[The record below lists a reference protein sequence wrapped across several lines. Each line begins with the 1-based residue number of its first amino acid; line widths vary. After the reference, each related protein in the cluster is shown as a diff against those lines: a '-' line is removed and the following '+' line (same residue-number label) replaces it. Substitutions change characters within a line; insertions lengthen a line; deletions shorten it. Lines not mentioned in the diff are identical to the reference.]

1 MRLRELPM
9 KKPVG
14 LCLLLFAGFLPTQPA
29 NAQTDFFNGKQIKIF
44 VGSTDGGIIDRS
56 ARLPTRYI
64 GKYIPG
70 NSESIAQTVAA
81 GGSMLAA
88 NAPEPTACGIITA
101 ADAQK
106 LVGGPLDVKE
116 FAKVPTANGPGTYD
130 SICTYIAKGG
140 NFENA
145 VAASRLLDVTL
156 HFLNSGD
163 EMKTIYEG
171 SIEQYRQMAEAPD
184 APFKNATITP
194 IEGFG
199 DKAFVLEAVTDPKT
213 SYKSALMVFYKGR
226 VGGSIG
232 AWKKPE
238 SSLETT
244 KAVAKHILSKL
255 P

>member
-1 MRLRELPM
+1 M
-9 KKPVG
+9 KKLVG
-14 LCLLLFAGFLPTQPA
+14 LGMLLITGFPPTQSADP
-29 NAQTDFFNGKQIKIF
+29 QTNSFNGKQINVVAGF
-44 VGSTDGGIIDRS
+44 AAAGIIDPS
-56 ARLPTRYI
+56 ARLDTQYT
-64 GKYIPG
+64 GEYIPG
-70 NSESIAQTVAA
+70 NPNLVVQNAA
-81 GGSMLAA
+81 GGGLVIATNAA
-88 NAPEPTACGIITA
+88 EPTACGIVTA

-116 FAKVPTANGPGTYD
+116 FAKIPTANGPGTYD

-156 HFLNSGD
+156 HFLNSAD
-163 EMKTIYEG
+163 EMKSIYEG
-171 SIEQYRQMAEAPD
+171 SIDQYRQMAQAPD

-194 IEGFG
+194 IDGFG

-213 SYKSALMVFYKGR
+213 GYKSALIVFYKGK
-226 VGGSIG
+226 VGGSVG
-232 AWKKPE
+232 AWKKPD

-244 KAVAKHILSKL
+244 KAVLRHILSKL

>member
-1 MRLRELPM
+1 M

-14 LCLLLFAGFLPTQPA
+14 LCLLLIAGLLPTQPA
-29 NAQTDFFNGKQIKIF
+29 NPQTDFFKGKQIKIV
-44 VGSTDGGIIDRS
+44 VGHTAAGIIDLWL
-56 ARLPTRYI
+56 RLYPQYM

-70 NSESIAQTVAA
+70 NPALIVQNVAA
-81 GGSMLAA
+81 GGSMFAA
-88 NAPEPTACGIITA
+88 NTPELTACGIVTA

-116 FAKVPTANGPGTYD
+116 FAKIPTANGPGSYD
-130 SICTYIAKGG
+130 TICIYISKGG

-145 VAASRLLDVTL
+145 VTAPRLLDLTL
-156 HFLNSGD
+156 HFLNSAD
-163 EMKTIYEG
+163 EMKKIYEG
-171 SIEQYRQMAEAPD
+171 SIEQYRQMAKAPD

-194 IEGFG
+194 IDGVG

-213 SYKSALMVFYKGR
+213 GYTSALIVFYKGK
-226 VGGSIG
+226 VGGSVG

-244 KAVAKHILSKL
+244 KTVVKHILSKL

>member
-1 MRLRELPM
+1 M

-14 LCLLLFAGFLPTQPA
+14 LCLLLIAGFLPTRPA
-29 NAQTDFFNGKQIKIF
+29 DPQTDFFKGKPIKIV
-44 VGSTDGGIIDRS
+44 VGFTSAGIIDLWP
-56 ARLPTRYI
+56 RLYPQYM
-64 GKYIPG
+64 GKNILANPALVVQ
-70 NSESIAQTVAA
+70 NAA
-81 GGSMLAA
+81 GGGSMIAA
-88 NAPEPTACGIITA
+88 NTSEPTACGIVSA

-106 LVGGPLDVKE
+106 LVGGPLEVKE
-116 FAKVPTANGPGTYD
+116 FAKIPTANGPGTYD

-145 VAASRLLDVTL
+145 VTAPRVLDLTL
-156 HFLNSGD
+156 HFLHSAD
-163 EMKTIYEG
+163 ETKKIYEG
-171 SIEQYRQMAEAPD
+171 SIEQYRQMAKAPD

-194 IEGFG
+194 VDGFG

-213 SYKSALMVFYKGR
+213 GYKSALIVFYKGR
-226 VGGSIG
+226 VGGSVG

-244 KAVAKHILSKL
+244 KAVVKHILSRL

>member
-1 MRLRELPM
+1 M

-14 LCLLLFAGFLPTQPA
+14 LCLLLIAGFLPTQPA
-29 NAQTDFFNGKQIKIF
+29 DPRTDFFTGKPIKI
-44 VGSTDGGIIDRS
+44 VIGSTIAGIDVS
-56 ARLPTRYI
+56 PRLYPQYMR
-64 GKYIPG
+64 KDVPG
-70 NSESIAQTVAA
+70 DPALVVQNVAG
-81 GGSMLAA
+81 GGSMITA
-88 NAPEPTACGIITA
+88 NTSESTACGIVSA

-106 LVGGPLDVKE
+106 LVGGPLEVKE
-116 FAKVPTANGPGTYD
+116 FAKIPTANGPGTYD

-145 VAASRLLDVTL
+145 VTAPRVLDLTL
-156 HFLNSGD
+156 HFLHSAD
-163 EMKTIYEG
+163 EMKKIYEG
-171 SIEQYRQMAEAPD
+171 SIEQYRQMAKAPD

-194 IEGFG
+194 VDGFG

-213 SYKSALMVFYKGR
+213 GYKSALIVFYKGR
-226 VGGSIG
+226 VGGSVG

-244 KAVAKHILSKL
+244 KTVVKHILSRL